1 MTTEDTESPLS
12 ALGDA
17 AGIGVAGLLA
27 GLLLGFVAF
36 LLLGSVLTF
45 RRGSALTSAVSLLA
59 QGGGLLAVGLA
70 YLSMRDLPP
79 SYLRVRRP
87 SLRDV
92 GWALAAIVGLFAVLG
107 ALTAV
112 IRYFGLSAAE
122 HSVAQ
127 AAEDN
132 PEMLLPLIPLQVLVV
147 GPTEEF
153 LYRGVVQTR
162 LREAFRAPTVVALAA
177 LIFALVHVPAYA
189 IGSGLDASLATT
201 LGVLFVLGT
210 VLGAVYE
217 HTENLVVPVVAHGIY
232 NAVVFGQ
239 LYAEYAGLF

>member
-1 MTTEDTESPLS
+1 MPTQDAESTLS
-12 ALGDA
+12 VVRDA
-17 AGIGVAGLLA
+17 AGVGVAGLFA
-27 GLLLGFVAF
+27 GLLVGFVTF
-36 LLLGSVLTF
+36 LLLGSVLPF
-45 RRGSALTSAVSLLA
+45 RQGTALTSAVSLLA
-59 QGGGLLAVGLA
+59 QGAGLLAVGIV
-70 YLSMRDLPP
+70 YLSMRDLPL

-87 SLRDV
+87 TLRDV
-92 GWALAAIVGLFAVLG
+92 GWALAALVALFAVLG

-112 IRYFGLSAAE
+112 IRYFELSAAE

-127 AAEDN
+127 AAKDN

-153 LYRGVVQTR
+153 IYRGVVQTR
-162 LREAFRAPTVVALAA
+162 LREAFAAPTVVVLAA

-217 HTENLVVPVVAHGIY
+217 RTENLVVPVVAHGLY

-239 LYAEYAGLF
+239 LYAQYAGLF